1 MHVSDAVDVIPSPS
15 LIRRDLAV
23 VYRRADLLRR
33 LLRLAEQK
41 QRRLSPDALAELERG
56 TGNEEMAVPHVS

>member
-1 MHVSDAVDVIPSPS
+1 MQTSTDAVDVIPPPS
-15 LIRRDLAV
+15 TIRRDLAV

-41 QRRLSPDALAELERG
+41 QRRLSVAALDELSRDAERAG
-56 TGNEEMAVPHVS
+56 GGNHA

>member
-1 MHVSDAVDVIPSPS
+1 MNPSDAVDVIPPPTS
-15 LIRRDLAV
+15 IRRDLAV

-41 QRRLSPDALAELERG
+41 QRQLSPAALAELDRVAPRESG
-56 TGNEEMAVPHVS
+56 VPHAS